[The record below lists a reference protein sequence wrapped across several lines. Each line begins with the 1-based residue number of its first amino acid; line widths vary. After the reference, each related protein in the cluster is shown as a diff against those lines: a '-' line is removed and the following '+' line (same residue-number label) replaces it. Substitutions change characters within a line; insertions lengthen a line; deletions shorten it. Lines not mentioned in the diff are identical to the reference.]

1 MIIETIRSI
10 NSLILINLIFFFN
23 FSKKKTIIFNFPR
36 EQVAKKDLKY
46 IKDLFKDLEKKYLI
60 FYIHKVRDLNIKSGN
75 NYFMQQYLLKFIFNA
90 DYLVSNYISDFF
102 PYKSKKIYIHHCI
115 TDCPLTDKKKDIEIA
130 ERFHK
135 YDFILINSKYVKK
148 YFDQIINRY
157 CRKFGK
163 KNSTTVLDVG
173 YPRIDYLFK
182 KLNSV
187 KLTNNQKSVIIA
199 PANFLAF
206 QKFSLIRNLEDIID
220 LLLKNLK
227 YKVIFRPHP
236 QNRRDIMLN
245 DMKFNKKFLFLEKY
259 KNNKRFVLDTS
270 DDYLNNYRKS
280 SLMISDLSGTAFT
293 FSYLTNNPVLFFSI
307 NEKNYK
313 KYYSKFEHFK
323 LRSRIGL
330 VCNGKKSL
338 IKNIEKLFKERK
350 KIINKIVIEKK
361 RLKKLSMAK
370 NNINNFFRKIA

>member
-1 MIIETIRSI
+1 MAR
-10 NSLILINLIFFFN
+10 
-23 FSKKKTIIFNFPR
+23 
-36 EQVAKKDLKY
+36 KDLKN

-60 FYIHKVRDLNIKSGN
+60 FYIHKVSDLNIRSKN

-102 PYKSKKIYIHHCI
+102 PHKSKKIYIHHCI
-115 TDCPLTDKKKDIEIA
+115 TDCPLTDKKKDTEIA

-163 KNSTTVLDVG
+163 INSTSVLDVG

-187 KLTNNQKSVIIA
+187 KFTNNQKSIIIA

-220 LLLKNLK
+220 LLLKHLK

-236 QNRRDIMLN
+236 QNRRDVMLN

-259 KNNKRFVLDTS
+259 KNNQRFVLDTS
-270 DDYLNNYRKS
+270 DDYLNNYQKS
-280 SLMISDLSGTAFT
+280 LLMISDLSGTAFT

-313 KYYSKFEHFK
+313 KYYGKFEHFK
-323 LRSRIGL
+323 LRSKIGL
-330 VCNGKKSL
+330 VCHDKKLL
-338 IKNIEKLFKERK
+338 IKNIKKLFKERK
-350 KIINKIVIEKK
+350 KITNKIGIEKK

-370 NNINNFFRKIA
+370 NNINNFFKTVA